1 MAKIIQIKPITRIE
15 GHASI
20 HIQLDDNG
28 DVENTRVAFKSLR
41 GFEKFVEGKPAE
53 ELPRIV
59 SRICGICPW
68 MHHIAS
74 NKAVEGCFDVTP
86 TPVGSLLRELMLT
99 ISHVEDKLLH
109 FFFLSGAD
117 FLIGSESDYS
127 VRNIMG
133 LVKQKPE
140 LARKVVK
147 MRFEAKMILDRFSRK
162 TIHPVAGVPGGFIK
176 PLEKDEQ
183 KEIAATMRQI
193 LDFVL
198 FAMEYAKEEVFPQF
212 QDQLPGLGSIT
223 TGFIG
228 TVDNNGA
235 LNLYD
240 GNIRLMKSDG
250 SYIEFSPTEYT
261 HYLAE
266 KVVDFSYGKFPY
278 AKVWEEGF
286 SLNSETPKG
295 IYRSNTLARINV
307 AKNIATPKAQAELES
322 FRQTY
327 GRPAQGTLLYHYARL
342 IEAIY
347 ACERAIEILEDPR
360 ITDIDVRAKVEPK
373 AGRGV
378 GCVEAPRGTLIHDYT
393 TDKNGLITKANMI
406 VGTTHN
412 LAAINLS
419 VDRAS
424 KDLIKNGVYDE
435 AILNKIEMAVRAY
448 DP

>member
-1 MAKIIQIKPITRIE
+1 MARIIHIKPITRIE

-20 HIQLDDNG
+20 HIYLDENGYVDN
-28 DVENTRVAFKSLR
+28 TKVAFKSLR

-74 NKAVEGCFDVTP
+74 NKAVDGCFSVTP
-86 TPVGSLLRELMLT
+86 SPVGSLLRELMLT
-99 ISHVEDKLLH
+99 IAHVEDKLLH

-117 FLIGSESDYS
+117 FLIGSDKDYS

-133 LVKQKPE
+133 LVKEKPE
-140 LARKVVK
+140 LTRKVVK
-147 MRFEAKMILDRFSRK
+147 IRHKAKMILDRFSRK
-162 TIHPVAGVPGGFIK
+162 AIHPVAGVPGGFIK
-176 PLEKDEQ
+176 PLLEDER
-183 KEIAATMRQI
+183 KEFLATMSEV

-198 FAMEYAKEEVFPQF
+198 FAMEYAKKEVFPQF
-212 QDQLPGLGSIT
+212 NDQLPGLGTIT

-228 TVDNNGA
+228 MVDKDGA

-240 GNIRLMKSDG
+240 GNLCLMKPDG
-250 SYIEFSPTEYT
+250 TRMEFDPADYT
-261 HYLAE
+261 DYLAE
-266 KVVDFSYGKFPY
+266 KVVPFSYGKFPY
-278 AKVWEEGF
+278 AKVWDEGF
-286 SLNSETPKG
+286 SLDSDAPKG

-307 AKNIATPKAQAELES
+307 AKTISTPRAQAELEM
-322 FRQTY
+322 FREQF
-327 GRPAQGTLLYHYARL
+327 GRPAQATLLYHYARL
-342 IEAIY
+342 IEAVY
-347 ACERAIEILEDPR
+347 ACERAIEILKEPR
-360 ITDIDVRAKVEPK
+360 ITHTNVRAKATPK

-393 TDKNGLITKANMI
+393 TDGNGLITKANLI

-424 KDLIKNGVYDE
+424 KDLIKDGVYDE

>member
-1 MAKIIQIKPITRIE
+1 MNKIIHIKPITRIE

-20 HIQLDDNG
+20 HIQLDENG
-28 DVENTRVAFKSLR
+28 DVDHTKVAFKSLR

-74 NKAVEGCFDVTP
+74 NKAVDACFGVVP
-86 TPVGSLLRELMLT
+86 SSVGSRLRELMLT
-99 ISHVEDKLLH
+99 IAHVEDKLLH

-117 FLIGSESDYS
+117 FLIGSDSDYS

-133 LVKQKPE
+133 LVKAKPE
-140 LARKVVK
+140 LASRVVK
-147 MRFEAKMILDRFSRK
+147 MRFKAKMILDRFSHK
-162 TIHPVAGVPGGFIK
+162 TIHPVAGVPGGFSK
-176 PLEKDEQ
+176 PLEPEEQ
-183 KEIAATMRQI
+183 KEFLADMRQV

-198 FAMEYAKEEVFPQF
+198 FALDYAKKEVFPQF
-212 QDQLPGLGSIT
+212 QDQLPGLGTIT

-228 TVDNNGA
+228 MVDRDGA

-240 GNIRLMKSDG
+240 GNIRLMKPDATC
-250 SYIEFSPTEYT
+250 IEFAPADYT
-261 HYLAE
+261 DYLSE
-266 KVVDFSYGKFPY
+266 KAVPFSFGKFPY
-278 AKVWEEGF
+278 AKVWNEGF
-286 SLNSETPKG
+286 SLDSSAPKG

-307 AKNIATPKAQAELES
+307 ARRISTPRAQAELEQ
-322 FRQTY
+322 FREQF
-327 GRPAQGTLLYHYARL
+327 GHPAQATLLYHYARL
-342 IEAIY
+342 IEAVY
-347 ACERAIEILEDPR
+347 ACERAIEILEKPE
-360 ITDIDVRAKVEPK
+360 IIDTNVRAKVEPG

-378 GCVEAPRGTLIHDYT
+378 GCVEAPRGTLIHDYS
-393 TDKNGLITKANMI
+393 TDENGLITKANMI

-424 KDLIKNGVYDE
+424 KDLIKDGVYNE